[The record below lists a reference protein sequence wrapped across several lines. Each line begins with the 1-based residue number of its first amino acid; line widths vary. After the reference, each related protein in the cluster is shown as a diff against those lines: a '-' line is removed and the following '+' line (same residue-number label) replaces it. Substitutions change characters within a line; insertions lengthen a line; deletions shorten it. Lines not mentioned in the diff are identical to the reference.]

1 MLKIMQVQQSKL
13 NIHVFDGT
21 QIKFCLSDIVTADC
35 LIGLEPVISVV
46 ANLAIDFDTSFKRL
60 R

>member
-1 MLKIMQVQQSKL
+1 MQVQQSKL